1 MPAETR
7 RAAPTPPPTTDSV
20 IETTVVP
27 QKELESRR
35 QQAERARRHA
45 SAIGD
50 YAAAESWYREARA
63 LDEQLDAQAPS
74 EPHA

>member
-7 RAAPTPPPTTDSV
+7 HAAPQAATDSV
-20 IETTVVP
+20 IETTAIAP
-27 QKELESRR
+27 KDLEMRRR
-35 QQAERARRHA
+35 QAEQARRHA

-50 YAAAESWYREARA
+50 YAAAESWYRQARA
-63 LDEQLDAQAPS
+63 LDEQLAAQAPS